1 MNEDKTTS
9 KGNRMTSK
17 NKLTDYQQTKLLEAS
32 KAHDNLAQATAK
44 RISAIK
50 DAVDAGVPM
59 ATVAKEI
66 GMNRSSIWH
75 ILDRAAKK
83 KESK

>member
-1 MNEDKTTS
+1 
-9 KGNRMTSK
+9 MTKK
-17 NKLTDYQQTKLLEAS
+17 NKLTDNQKAKLREAS
-32 KAHDNLAQATAK
+32 KAHTTLVRATAK

-66 GMNRSSIWH
+66 GMTRSSIWH

-83 KESK
+83 KEGK